1 MVYFRFSQHSSTAA
15 RMLVGRSILGLILFA
30 LAGCGSDSDG
40 SAIDMGASAATGGL
54 LNMCSDSAPGCLT
67 ETTQQD
73 GVIIRSCQEFFM
85 PAQAVLTQASCDE
98 LATNPNETATFYQGG
113 CPKGADYLGHCIR
126 SQMLGTRSLL
136 GNQHFYEIQNQE
148 PAVTTMTHQGL
159 RDQCQSVSMGMVS
172 IEMAWCAGSIQ

>member
-1 MVYFRFSQHSSTAA
+1 MIYFRFSQHTSTAT
-15 RMLVGRSILGLILFA
+15 RLLVGQSILGLLLFA
-30 LAGCGSDSDG
+30 LAGCGSDSGG
-40 SAIDMGASAATGGL
+40 SSSGSGIDMGASAATGGL

-113 CPKGADYLGHCIR
+113 AQGALIILVTAFVLKCLVLVASLVISISTRFKIRIQR
-126 SQMLGTRSLL
+126 SQ
-136 GNQHFYEIQNQE
+136 
-148 PAVTTMTHQGL
+148 P
-159 RDQCQSVSMGMVS
+159 
-172 IEMAWCAGSIQ
+172 